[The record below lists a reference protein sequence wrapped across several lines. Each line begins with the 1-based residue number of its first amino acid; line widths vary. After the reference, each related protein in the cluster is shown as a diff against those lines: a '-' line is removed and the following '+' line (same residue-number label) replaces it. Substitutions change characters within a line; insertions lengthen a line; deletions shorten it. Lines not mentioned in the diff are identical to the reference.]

1 MRENMS
7 EIKEYSLDLQKLF
20 VQFMITDPE
29 LYSRVRSIIRPEYF
43 DRGIR
48 KVVDTIISHTEE
60 YSTVPTTDIIKA
72 QSGQEIEKV
81 DNIEQHVDWF
91 IDEFET
97 FCRHK
102 AIERAII
109 ESADLLETGKYGEV
123 ETRIKNAVQI
133 GLARSLGT
141 DYFEDPRARLE
152 KLKDNNGQ
160 ISTGW
165 KVLDDKLYGGI
176 NRGEI
181 TIFAGGSGAGK
192 SLFMQNMSLNWAQ
205 LGMNV
210 VYFTLELSEELS
222 SMRMDAML
230 TDRSTKRIFKELDE
244 VELTVKTKGKQS
256 GMLRVKYLP
265 SGSTVNDLR
274 SYIKELQ
281 IQTGKRVDC
290 MCVDY
295 LDLLMPATKR
305 VPAGD
310 LFIKDKYVTEEIR
323 NFAMETETVMVTASQ
338 LNRSAVEE
346 IEFDHSHIAGGISKI
361 QTADNVIGIFTSQAM
376 RERGQYQLQLLKTRS
391 SSGVGSK
398 INLVF
403 DRDSLKITDDVTD
416 GFDDGDGEQISNTL
430 NIVDALK
437 KKTTITAETVQ
448 NSQKSEEQTD
458 VAKNLRAMLKTKTR
472 SPFDEN

>member
-7 EIKEYSLDLQKLF
+7 EVKEYSPDLQKLF

-48 KVVDTIISHTEE
+48 KVVDILISHTEE

-81 DNIEQHVDWF
+81 DNIEQHIDWF

-230 TDRSTKRIFKELDE
+230 TDRSTKRIFKELDD

-281 IQTGKRVDC
+281 IQTGKRIDC

-295 LDLLMPATKR
+295 LDLLMPATKK
-305 VPAGD
+305 VSAGD

-323 NFAMETETVMVTASQ
+323 NFAMETETVLVTASQ

-403 DRDSLKITDDVTD
+403 DRDSLKITDDNSE
-416 GFDDGDGEQISNTL
+416 GFDDGDGAQLSSTL
-430 NIVDALK
+430 NIVDQLK
-437 KKTTITAETVQ
+437 KKTTITAENVQ
-448 NSQKSEEQTD
+448 KIEQSEEQTD

>member
-1 MRENMS
+1 MS
-7 EIKEYSLDLQKLF
+7 DIKDYSSDLQKLF
-20 VQFMITDPE
+20 VQFMISDPE
-29 LYSRVRSIIRPEYF
+29 LYSRVRSIVKPGYF
-43 DRGIR
+43 DRSIR
-48 KVVDTIISHTEE
+48 KVVDLLVDHSEE
-60 YSTVPTTDIIKA
+60 YATITTPEIIKA
-72 QSGQEIEKV
+72 QTGQDIEKV
-81 DNIEQHVDWF
+81 DNISQHTDWF

-102 AIERAII
+102 SIEKAII
-109 ESADLLETGKYGEV
+109 DSADLLETGKYGEV
-123 ETRIKNAVQI
+123 ELRIKEAVQT

-160 ISTGW
+160 ITTGW

-192 SLFMQNMSLNWAQ
+192 SLFMQNMSLNWAEAG
-205 LGMNV
+205 LNC

-230 TDRSTKRIFKELDE
+230 TDRSTKIIFKELDD
-244 VELTVKTKGKQS
+244 VELAVKTKGKKS

-290 MCVDY
+290 MCIDY
-295 LDLLMPATKR
+295 LDLLMPATKK
-305 VPAGD
+305 VSAGD

-323 NFAMETETVMVTASQ
+323 NFAMETENVVVTASQ

-376 RERGQYQLQLLKTRS
+376 RERGQYQLQLLKTHS

-398 INLVF
+398 INLLF
-403 DRDSLKITDDVTD
+403 DRDSLKITDDNSE
-416 GFDDGDGEQISNTL
+416 GFDDGDGTQTSSTL
-430 NIVDALK
+430 NIMDNLR
-437 KKTTITAETVQ
+437 KKTTVVAETQ
-448 NSQKSEEQTD
+448 EKSEEQTD
-458 VAKNLRAMLKTKTR
+458 VAKDLRAMLKTKTR

>member
-1 MRENMS
+1 MAEEVKDYN
-7 EIKEYSLDLQKLF
+7 LDLQKLF
-20 VQFMITDPE
+20 VQFMLTDPE
-29 LYSRVRSIIRPEYF
+29 LYTRVRAIVEPKYF
-43 DRGIR
+43 DRNLR
-48 KVVDTIISHTEE
+48 KVVELLVNHTEE
-60 YSTVPTTDIIKA
+60 YSTIPTTEIIKA
-72 QSGQEIEKV
+72 QTGQEIEKL
-81 DNIEQHVDWF
+81 DDIGQHADWF

-109 ESADLLETGKYGEV
+109 DSADLLETGKYGEV
-123 ETRIKNAVQI
+123 ELRIKEAVQT

-141 DYFEDPRARLE
+141 DYFADPRARLE

-160 ISTGW
+160 ITTGW
-165 KVLDDKLYGGI
+165 KSLDDKLYGGI

-181 TIFAGGSGAGK
+181 TIFCGGSGAGK
-192 SLFMQNMSLNWAQ
+192 SLFMQNMSLNWAEAG
-205 LGMNV
+205 LNC

-230 TDRSTKRIFKELDE
+230 TDRSTKRIFKELDD
-244 VELTVKTKGKQS
+244 VELQVRTKGKSS

-265 SGSTVNDLR
+265 SGSTVNDIR

-295 LDLLMPATKR
+295 LDLLMPATKK
-305 VPAGD
+305 VSASD
-310 LFIKDKYVTEEIR
+310 LFIKDKYVAEEIR
-323 NFAMETETVMVTASQ
+323 NFAMETETVLVTASQ

-403 DRDSLKITDDVTD
+403 DRDSLKISDDTEGLTDDQTT
-416 GFDDGDGEQISNTL
+416 SNTMSV
-430 NIVDALK
+430 VDTLRQ
-437 KKTTITAETVQ
+437 KTTVNAPET
-448 NSQKSEEQTD
+448 NTEAKTD
-458 VAKNLRAMLKTKTR
+458 VAMNLRAMLKTKTR

>member
-1 MRENMS
+1 MS
-7 EIKEYSLDLQKLF
+7 DVKEYSLDLQKLF

-48 KVVDTIISHTEE
+48 KVVDILISHTEE
-60 YSTVPTTDIIKA
+60 YSTIPTTDIIKA
-72 QSGQEIEKV
+72 QAGQEIEKV

-123 ETRIKNAVQI
+123 ETRIKSAVQI

-165 KVLDDKLYGGI
+165 KILDDKLYGGI

-205 LGMNV
+205 QGMNV

-290 MCVDY
+290 MCIDY

-323 NFAMETETVMVTASQ
+323 NFAMETENVVVTASQ

-403 DRDSLKITDDVTD
+403 DRDSLKITDDNTE

-430 NIVDALK
+430 NIVDQLK
-437 KKTTITAETVQ
+437 KKTTITAENVQ
-448 NSQKSEEQTD
+448 NLEKPEEQTD

>member
-1 MRENMS
+1 MS
-7 EIKEYSLDLQKLF
+7 DVKEYSLDLQKLF

-48 KVVDTIISHTEE
+48 KVVDILISHTEE
-60 YSTVPTTDIIKA
+60 YSTIPTTDIIKA
-72 QSGQEIEKV
+72 QAGQEIEKV

-123 ETRIKNAVQI
+123 ETRIKSAVQI

-165 KVLDDKLYGGI
+165 KILDDKLYGGI

-281 IQTGKRVDC
+281 IQTGKRIDC
-290 MCVDY
+290 MCIDY
-295 LDLLMPATKR
+295 LDLLMPATKK

-403 DRDSLKITDDVTD
+403 DRDSLKITDDNTE
-416 GFDDGDGEQISNTL
+416 GFDDGDGQQLSNTL
-430 NIVDALK
+430 NIVDQLK

-448 NSQKSEEQTD
+448 KIEQPEEQTD
-458 VAKNLRAMLKTKTR
+458 VAKNLRAMLKSKTR